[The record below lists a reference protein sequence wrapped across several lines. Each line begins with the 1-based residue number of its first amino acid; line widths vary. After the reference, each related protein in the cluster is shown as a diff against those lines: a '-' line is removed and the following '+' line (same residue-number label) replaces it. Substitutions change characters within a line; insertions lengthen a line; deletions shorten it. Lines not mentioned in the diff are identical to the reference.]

1 MQTVLALQY
10 DICHFFSM
18 HELTQ
23 LAEQSISKG
32 GRLRPACESTRP
44 GTVPKAAVRRAAIA
58 VMATGLLAACAVGPN
73 FKAPEAPH
81 SLGFVPA
88 GQLNPETAAAAVPGG
103 QAQRFA
109 DGMDIPG
116 QWWTLFQSVPLNALI
131 ERALANSPTLQAA
144 QAALRQ
150 ANETAAA
157 QRGSYYPSVSGTV
170 QSERQKAS
178 GAAFGIPG
186 FPSSYFYNLQTAS
199 VNVSYTLDA
208 FGGTRRQ
215 VEALLAQAEYQQFAL
230 EASYLTLT
238 ANIVTGAINEA
249 SLRAQILAT
258 LDIARSQQMQLDITQ
273 RRVAAG
279 AASRADVLQQQATL
293 QGTLA
298 TLPPLRSQLAQ
309 QRNQLAAYMG
319 ALPADYTGAE
329 FTLDSLTIPPDL
341 PVSLPSKFVEQR
353 PDVREYSALLHQATA
368 QVGVAT
374 ANMLPQIV
382 LTASYGQDAS
392 TWANLFAPGSNV
404 WSLIGSLT
412 QPIFKGGQLLHQR
425 RAAVAAAQE
434 AAANYKVTVI
444 TAFENVSN
452 TLYALQADA
461 DALAAQ
467 TTAERAAADTL
478 SLVQTQYKSGAA
490 SFLQVLSAE
499 QTYQTAAVALIKAR
513 AQRYADT
520 AALFQALGGGW
531 WNRNDALADISAAAP
546 SQHGQ

>member
-1 MQTVLALQY
+1 
-10 DICHFFSM
+10 
-18 HELTQ
+18 
-23 LAEQSISKG
+23 
-32 GRLRPACESTRP
+32 
-44 GTVPKAAVRRAAIA
+44 
-58 VMATGLLAACAVGPN
+58 
-73 FKAPEAPH
+73 
-81 SLGFVPA
+81 
-88 GQLNPETAAAAVPGG
+88 
-103 QAQRFA
+103 
-109 DGMDIPG
+109 
-116 QWWTLFQSVPLNALI
+116 
-131 ERALANSPTLQAA
+131 
-144 QAALRQ
+144 
-150 ANETAAA
+150 
-157 QRGSYYPSVSGTV
+157 
-170 QSERQKAS
+170 
-178 GAAFGIPG
+178 
-186 FPSSYFYNLQTAS
+186 

-392 TWANLFAPGSNV
+392 TWANLFSPGSNV